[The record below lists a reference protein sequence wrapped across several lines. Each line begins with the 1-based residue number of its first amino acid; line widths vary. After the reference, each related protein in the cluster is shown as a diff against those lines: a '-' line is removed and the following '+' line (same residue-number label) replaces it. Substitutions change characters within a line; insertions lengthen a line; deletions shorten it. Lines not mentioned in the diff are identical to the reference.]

1 MMMKEKD
8 LQDNVQKI
16 ELTGINIPFLDMVG
30 FLVKMAIAAVP
41 AGIIVAVFWGIIAS
55 LFGSF
60 FFSGMMVH

>member
-1 MMMKEKD
+1 MK
-8 LQDNVQKI
+8 QQI
-16 ELTGINIPFLDMVG
+16 EITSINIPFFDLVI
-30 FLVKMAIAAVP
+30 FLVKLAIAAVP